1 MFQRPNKVQKS
12 LVNDFQNYV
21 DMSTFLENGGILVN
35 CRRRYMVFA
44 GDGNFVDEVYFNN
57 DRLEEE
63 ESQND
68 EISELSE
75 GDVIPLK
82 PEDLKNDIL
91 ANKKKQR

>member
-21 DMSTFLENGGILVN
+21 DMSTFLENGNILLK
-35 CRRRYMVFA
+35 CRRRYMVFP